1 VRYLIL
7 LVIYLGVAYPCF
19 GETKGRGVIREY
31 DLHNR
36 LRAEYSYKDAKL
48 DGYCKE
54 YYENGRLASKRHYQ
68 DGKRDGSSRLW
79 GEDGKL
85 EMESFYK
92 AGKYLSGREFNENGR
107 ALEGLVDD
115 YYPDGKLFVEA
126 SYRNGQRDGITRVY
140 YEDGTL
146 RTESLYKEGR
156 LINEKEY
163 DVTGKLMN
171 EEKYKEE

>member
-1 VRYLIL
+1 
-7 LVIYLGVAYPCF
+7 
-19 GETKGRGVIREY
+19 
-31 DLHNR
+31 
-36 LRAEYSYKDAKL
+36 
-48 DGYCKE
+48 
-54 YYENGRLASKRHYQ
+54 
-68 DGKRDGSSRLW
+68 
-79 GEDGKL
+79 
-85 EMESFYK
+85 M
-92 AGKYLSGREFNENGR
+92 
-107 ALEGLVDD
+107 
-115 YYPDGKLFVEA
+115 EA